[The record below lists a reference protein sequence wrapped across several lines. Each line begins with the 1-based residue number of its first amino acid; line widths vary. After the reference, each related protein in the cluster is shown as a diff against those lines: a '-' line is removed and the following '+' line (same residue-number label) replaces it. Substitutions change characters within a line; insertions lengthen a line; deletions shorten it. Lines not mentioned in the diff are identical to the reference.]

1 MVSYEH
7 WPEARVLRRIRL
19 DTSHLPTG
27 RTRHYSDNHL
37 LPPPSELVIARHDDV
52 ARHSISEPLQS
63 YASYYLFYLD
73 ENGAE
78 LTDMCEQTLADA
90 LAQAGKEFGIRPEEW
105 KIISEDES

>member
-27 RTRHYSDNHL
+27 RTRHYSDDQL
-37 LPPPSELVIARHDDV
+37 LPPPSELVIARHDAV
-52 ARHSISEPLQS
+52 ARHGISESPQL

-78 LTDMCEQTLADA
+78 MTDMCEQTLADA
-90 LAQAGKEFGIRPEEW
+90 LAQAEREFGIRPEEW
-105 KIISEDES
+105 EILSEDES